1 MEPQI
6 WPGRQGHTLEP
17 WTGPP
22 TQRTSAKKQCP
33 KLWRE
38 QNFLP
43 GRQDTYHSHK
53 GEIAELENETEHDG
67 ALGLEGY
74 QGSCI
79 VSDNVVLRSAGR
91 DLIVETIKSTDM
103 LICEH
108 RQGEKDDQHD
118 SDGRM
123 KEVSEKRRF
132 DSTNSSV

>member
-6 WPGRQGHTLEP
+6 WPGRRDHTLEP
-17 WTGPP
+17 WTAPP
-22 TQRTSAKKQCP
+22 TQRTSAKKRCP
-33 KLWRE
+33 RLWRE
-38 QNFLP
+38 QNFP
-43 GRQDTYHSHK
+43 SGGQDTYHSHK

-91 DLIVETIKSTDM
+91 NFIVESIKSTYM
-103 LICEH
+103 LIREH

-123 KEVSEKRRF
+123 KEVSKKSRL
-132 DSTNSSV
+132 DSTDSSV